1 MSLRKKAVDICLATN
16 PNRAW
21 HKKLNKKQKSDL
33 LDLVEGYKENEF
45 SLSAAYKA
53 FLQEYPEIKV
63 SRSAFGV
70 GIRGLVENDA

>member
-21 HKKLNKKQKSDL
+21 HKKLNKKQKADL
-33 LDLVEGYKENEF
+33 MDLVEGLKEKEF

-53 FLQEYPEIKV
+53 FIQEYPEIKI

-70 GIRGLVENDA
+70 GVKGLAENDA